1 MQIVGKGNTST
12 ASDIQYQQQMKLLI
26 AAENAF
32 KELDKHL
39 KEGTK
44 FYADLTQ
51 LLLKNQGAIQD
62 FCTSRKLEA
71 DELVKNL
78 GDVGSGDIKS
88 TIEAPKTSASVVTE
102 NSNPPARPPLPNVS
116 NPPSR
121 PPPPTMA
128 TAPGGPPSANYQP
141 PQYNTGYPA
150 QTNAYPTQNTYPTPQ
165 NAYPTQGYPTTMAYP
180 VNPAMPQPYGTMP
193 YGMPPQQ
200 QQQQQQPPNPAQPQV
215 DMFGR
220 PIQPYGFPPQQQ
232 QQQPP
237 YGYPPQ

>member
-1 MQIVGKGNTST
+1 MGGKGNTST

-62 FCTSRKLEA
+62 YCTSRKLEA

-78 GDVGSGDIKS
+78 GDGAGDIKS

-102 NSNPPARPPLPNVS
+102 NSNPPARPPLPNLSS
-116 NPPSR
+116 NAAAPSR
-121 PPPPTMA
+121 PPPPSM
-128 TAPGGPPSANYQP
+128 GSQGPPAANYQP

-150 QTNAYPTQNTYPTPQ
+150 PNAPNAASPTQNYP
-165 NAYPTQGYPTTMAYP
+165 YP
-180 VNPAMPQPYGTMP
+180 
-193 YGMPPQQ
+193 
-200 QQQQQQPPNPAQPQV
+200 
-215 DMFGR
+215 
-220 PIQPYGFPPQQQ
+220 
-232 QQQPP
+232 
-237 YGYPPQ
+237 